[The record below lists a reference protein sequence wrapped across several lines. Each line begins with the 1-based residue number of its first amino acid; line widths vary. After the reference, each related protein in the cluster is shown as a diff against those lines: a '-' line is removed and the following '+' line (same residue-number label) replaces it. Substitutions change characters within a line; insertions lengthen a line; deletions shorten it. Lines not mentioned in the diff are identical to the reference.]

1 MIWVVGILK
10 FISAFIGIT
19 TTGLFMMSCISSIIN
34 PQWIVEGDTVKEKN
48 QNSRYMLLL
57 ITAIA
62 WALVIAL

>member
-19 TTGLFMMSCISSIIN
+19 TTGLFIMSCISSIIN
-34 PQWIVEGDTVKEKN
+34 PQLIVEGDTVKEKN

-57 ITAIA
+57 ITAVA

>member
-1 MIWVVGILK
+1 MIWLVGILK

-19 TTGLFMMSCISSIIN
+19 TTGLFIMSCISSIIN
-34 PQWIVEGDTVKEKN
+34 PQLIVEGDTVKEKN

-57 ITAIA
+57 ITAVA